1 MTNNYSFDNF
11 SCHKTCNMKSK
22 KNNKSL
28 QTKVACLDS
37 RVNLVVGQMLAKSD
51 TVRLCGEGQSIR
63 YARNNNTGQMQL
75 NFKSELHLCKH
86 PLQSFSTSEN
96 LCDTTV
102 PILWCLEGTCPREIF
117 PALFYDILGLKGK
130 VEECNV
136 KKVAFETLFFEKS
149 VLKIS
154 FYRNTMDVL
163 LVFSPSTY

>member
-1 MTNNYSFDNF
+1 
-11 SCHKTCNMKSK
+11 MKSK

-37 RVNLVVGQMLAKSD
+37 RVNLVVDQMLAKSD

-75 NFKSELHLCKH
+75 NFKSELHLWKH

-102 PILWCLEGTCPREIF
+102 PIL
-117 PALFYDILGLKGK
+117 
-130 VEECNV
+130 
-136 KKVAFETLFFEKS
+136 
-149 VLKIS
+149 
-154 FYRNTMDVL
+154 
-163 LVFSPSTY
+163 